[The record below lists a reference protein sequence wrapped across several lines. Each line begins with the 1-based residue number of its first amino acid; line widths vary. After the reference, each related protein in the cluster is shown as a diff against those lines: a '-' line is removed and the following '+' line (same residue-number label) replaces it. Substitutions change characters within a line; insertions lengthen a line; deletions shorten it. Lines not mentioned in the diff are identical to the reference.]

1 MDSKQ
6 VDDIFQNAVVLAAG
20 MQHEYVT
27 CEHVMVALIQDPDAR
42 KFVKEVGGDPGK
54 IESDL
59 TSYLMNANYNGMVN
73 GNGSKG
79 TPKKTTALEGVI
91 QRTIAQVMF
100 SERDEILP
108 IDLLVS
114 LLSED
119 NSFAK
124 FYSELNG
131 LRRTDVVDYLEKKQR
146 SGKKAEVV
154 EEFTRNLNKE
164 AQANRID
171 PLIGREHEVDE
182 LVHILARRKKNN
194 CVIVGEPGVGKTA
207 IAEGLAKRIVDGQ
220 VPKLLQ
226 TKTVYSLSI
235 GDLLA
240 GTRYRGDFEERF
252 KTVLETLEE
261 SPDAILFIDEI
272 HMIMGAGAGSN
283 SSVDVANMIKPV
295 LGKGRLL
302 TIGATTPDEFAS
314 SFEKDRALMRRFA
327 RLDIEETSIEDT
339 KRICTGLQ
347 EHYEKFHV
355 VSYEDGIIDKLVDM
369 TDRYIKN
376 KHFPDKALDIMD
388 AAGAKVKLAG
398 RKVVGID
405 DVTAVLSK
413 VSKISEGMIDVEKTE
428 GYKELDAR
436 VKTKVFGQDQ
446 AVDKIVENILVAK
459 ACLREPNRPIGSYLL
474 VGPTGTGKTETARAL
489 AEFMESK
496 LVKFDMSEYQERHS
510 VSKLIGAPPGYI
522 GHGEG
527 KMGQGQLLAAIED
540 SPNCVLLLDEV
551 EKAAPEVLQV
561 LLQVMDD
568 GKLTGATGKTVTF
581 DNVVLLMTSNLG
593 AADSEKL
600 RIGFGAQEKTDE
612 VSNAVEKFFTPEF
625 RNRLDSV
632 IEFNKLSPPL
642 MLKIVDR
649 LISETNDMLHANGSM
664 ISIEIDAEA
673 KVQLA
678 HDGYE
683 PSMGARPLKRVFEE
697 KIKKQLSRKIL
708 FDGLKDT
715 TITIGYKV
723 GEYVFDEKAPEVAVI
738 AKDVEVE
745 GVSK

>member
-459 ACLREPNRPIGSYLL
+459 AGLREPNRPIGSYLL